1 MITTNGIAGR
11 IAKTITSQYN
21 QNVTMIVVGG
31 TGSGKSYAAIRLALE
46 VSKHVAQIK
55 GGVPSDYFDANRNMS
70 VIDIMKFFD
79 VLDNAQKWNTVI
91 LDDAGIGVNA
101 RKFQDTINVTIN
113 NITQTYRTLN
123 LFTVLTVPEMYF
135 VDKIL
140 RSLTDFY
147 VEMEGMFL
155 PNVSKGRLF
164 EIQRKSRLG
173 SAGKLFYV
181 YPRAAQAKSI
191 VITFDKPP
199 DNICKVYDKLR
210 EEGALEYKK
219 KSIDE
224 LKGNGEEKKEK
235 KTNQSKDAECLEVYK
250 RVKALGETVVAACV
264 DVGVSKPTYFTWV
277 KKTEKLFAQ

>member
-1 MITTNGIAGR
+1 M
-11 IAKTITSQYN
+11 ITSQSIAARIANTITNKYN
-21 QNVTMIVVGG
+21 QNVTMIFVGG

-46 VSKHVAQIK
+46 VSKRVAEVK
-55 GGVPSDYFDANRNMS
+55 GGVFSDYFDATKNMS

-101 RKFQDTINVTIN
+101 RKFQDTINITVN

-123 LFTVLTVPEMYF
+123 LFTILTVPEMYF
-135 VDKIL
+135 IDKIL

-147 VEMEGMFL
+147 CEMEGMFR
-155 PNVSKGRLF
+155 PNISKGRLF

-181 YPRAAQAKSI
+181 YPRGVQEKSI
-191 VITFDKPP
+191 VIIFDKPP

-219 KSIDE
+219 KSIDI

-235 KTNQSKDAECLEVYK
+235 KGNQSKDAECMEVHR
-250 RVKALGETVVAACV
+250 RVKTLGESVMDACI
-264 DVGVSKPTYFTWV
+264 DEEVSRPIYYKWV
-277 KKTEKLFAQ
+277 KKAERLFG

>member
-1 MITTNGIAGR
+1 MITSQSIADR
-11 IAKTITSQYN
+11 IANTITSRYN
-21 QNVTMIVVGG
+21 QNVTMIFVGG

-46 VSKHVAQIK
+46 VAKRVAAKK
-55 GGVPSDYFDANRNMS
+55 GGEASDYFSVEHNTS
-70 VIDIMKFFD
+70 VIDVMKFFD
-79 VLDNAQKWNTVI
+79 VLDHAQKWNTVL
-91 LDDAGIGVNA
+91 LDDAGIGINS
-101 RKFQDTINVTIN
+101 RKFMDTINVTIN

-123 LFTVLTVPEMYF
+123 LFTLLTVPEMFF
-135 VDKIL
+135 VDKVM

-155 PNVSKGRLF
+155 PNISKGRLF

-199 DNICKVYDKLR
+199 DDICKVYDKLR

-219 KSIDE
+219 KSIAE
-224 LKGNGEEKKEK
+224 LKSGGEVTEEKKMSGAQE
-235 KTNQSKDAECLEVYK
+235 LET
-250 RVKALGETVVAACV
+250 RLKAG
-264 DVGVSKPTYFTWV
+264 
-277 KKTEKLFAQ
+277 EKLKDILNDDTVNVTVAWGLRVQRNLERAGVI

>member
-1 MITTNGIAGR
+1 MITSNSIAAR
-11 IAKTITSQYN
+11 IANTITSRYN
-21 QNVTMIVVGG
+21 QNVTMIFVGG

-46 VSKHVAQIK
+46 VSKHVAKIK
-55 GGVPSDYFDANRNMS
+55 GGVPSDYFDASRNMS

-101 RKFQDTINVTIN
+101 RKFQDTINITVN

-123 LFTVLTVPEMYF
+123 LFTILTVPEMYF

-147 VEMEGMFL
+147 VELEGIIA
-155 PNVSKGRLF
+155 PNLSRGKLF

-181 YPRAAQAKSI
+181 YPRATQEKSI
-191 VITFDKPP
+191 VITFTKPP
-199 DNICKVYDKLR
+199 DDICKVYDKLR
-210 EEGALEYKK
+210 EQGALKYKA
-219 KSIDE
+219 KSIEE
-224 LKGNGEEKKEK
+224 LKTGGEAIEEKGISLTKQIEADLRVG
-235 KTNQSKDAECLEVYK
+235 KTPLEVADDNNAPIHSVLRILTSLK
-250 RVKALGETVVAACV
+250 KAGAV
-264 DVGVSKPTYFTWV
+264 
-277 KKTEKLFAQ
+277 

>member
-1 MITTNGIAGR
+1 MITSQSIADR
-11 IAKTITSQYN
+11 IANTITSRYN
-21 QNVTMIVVGG
+21 QNVTMIFVGG

-46 VSKHVAQIK
+46 VAKRVAAKK
-55 GGVPSDYFDANRNMS
+55 GGEASDYFSVEHNTS
-70 VIDIMKFFD
+70 VIDVMKFFD
-79 VLDNAQKWNTVI
+79 VLDHAQKWNTVL
-91 LDDAGIGVNA
+91 LDDAGIGINS
-101 RKFQDTINVTIN
+101 RKFMDTINVTIN

-123 LFTVLTVPEMYF
+123 LFTILTVPEMFF
-135 VDKIL
+135 VDKVM

-155 PNVSKGRLF
+155 PNISKGRLF

-199 DNICKVYDKLR
+199 DDICKVYDKLR

-219 KSIDE
+219 KSIAE
-224 LKGNGEEKKEK
+224 LKSGGEVTEEKKMSGAQE
-235 KTNQSKDAECLEVYK
+235 LET
-250 RVKALGETVVAACV
+250 RLKAG
-264 DVGVSKPTYFTWV
+264 
-277 KKTEKLFAQ
+277 EKLKDILNDDTVNVTVAWGLRVQRNLERAGVI